1 MTYAIIATVLAV
13 MVSIAYLY
21 VVYDGLERAAREI
34 DSEQDSNPDWDS
46 YIRLDYKVLISIV
59 GSTALIFSLSISPV
73 FWQWVPFAGIAAAV
87 GIIIA
92 FIIEKRAE
100 KDA

>member
-1 MTYAIIATVLAV
+1 MTYAIVATVLAV
-13 MVSIAYLY
+13 LVSLAYLY

-34 DSEQDSNPDWDS
+34 DSKPDPDPDWAS
-46 YIRLDYKVLISIV
+46 YARLDYKVLIGIV
-59 GSTALIFSLSISPV
+59 GSTGLIFSLGIAPV
-73 FWQWVPFAGIAAAV
+73 LWHWVPFAGIAAAV

-100 KDA
+100 EDA